1 MPSSSVLR
9 RIAQLI
15 TDGDWR
21 TGTGII
27 SGRAP
32 DEDVRMV
39 IRLVR
44 VVFDGSDEIRDAFSA
59 IFFSKR
65 WNSRYRRLSSG
76 NPRIMPNEINRVEAF
91 ALFVQQTSA
100 SSKLNSDAQL
110 K

>member
-32 DEDVRMV
+32 DEDGRMV

-44 VVFDGSDEIRDAFSA
+44 VVFDGSDEIRNAFKS
-59 IFFSKR
+59 IF
-65 WNSRYRRLSSG
+65 LQQ
-76 NPRIMPNEINRVEAF
+76 
-91 ALFVQQTSA
+91 ALEFQVPSFIER
-100 SSKLNSDAQL
+100 
-110 K
+110 